1 MELSDMPH
9 WGDKRVFS
17 KFEAYLDLCDK
28 KNKGHPFVISELARV
43 WNWHRNTVKKIIE
56 DFESGVQA
64 SVQVSVQAKKR
75 SVNGLSEMRVQTSVQ
90 ERVQPKTVTIN
101 AKAKELFMNH
111 FQKVFGEA
119 YYWEAKDAV
128 NMDRLIKK
136 LTNSRKKRELTVDDD
151 SVLNALSVFLE
162 KIKDEW
168 VLQNFTVPIIS
179 SKYNSLVSQMK
190 EAAKKGMDVGVS
202 LTNNDPNKYRESKTW

>member
-9 WGDKRVFS
+9 WGEKRVFS

-28 KNKGHPFVISELARV
+28 KNKGHHFIISELARV

-56 DFESGVQA
+56 DFERGVQVNVQVNVQAKRRSTKGLNEMRVQESVQA
-64 SVQVSVQAKKR
+64 SVQPKK
-75 SVNGLSEMRVQTSVQ
+75 
-90 ERVQPKTVTIN
+90 VTIN
-101 AKAKELFMNH
+101 FKAKELFMNH
-111 FQKVFGEA
+111 FQKIFGEA

-136 LTNSRKKRELTVDDD
+136 LTNSRKKRELSIDDD
-151 SVLNALSVFLE
+151 SVLNALRVFLE

-168 VLQNFTVPIIS
+168 VHQNFTVPIIS

-190 EAAKKGMDVGVS
+190 EAAKKGMDVGVN
-202 LTNNDPNKYRESKTW
+202 LTNNDPNKYKESKTW

>member
-9 WGDKRVFS
+9 WGEKRVFS

-28 KNKGHPFVISELARV
+28 KNKGHPFVISELARD
-43 WNWHRNTVKKIIE
+43 WNWHRNTVRRIID
-56 DFESGVQA
+56 DFESDVQV

-75 SVNGLSEMRVQTSVQ
+75 STKGLSGMHVQESVQ
-90 ERVQPKTVTIN
+90 VSVQPKTITIN
-101 AKAKELFMNH
+101 SKAKELFMEYY
-111 FQKVFGEA
+111 QKVFGEA

-128 NMDRLIKK
+128 NMDKLIKK
-136 LTNSRKKRELTVDDD
+136 LTNSRKKRELSIDDD
-151 SVLNALSVFLE
+151 SVLNALKVFLE
-162 KIKDEW
+162 KIRDEW
-168 VLQNFTVPIIS
+168 VLRNFTVPIIS

-202 LTNNDPNKYRESKTW
+202 LTSNDPNKYKESKTW